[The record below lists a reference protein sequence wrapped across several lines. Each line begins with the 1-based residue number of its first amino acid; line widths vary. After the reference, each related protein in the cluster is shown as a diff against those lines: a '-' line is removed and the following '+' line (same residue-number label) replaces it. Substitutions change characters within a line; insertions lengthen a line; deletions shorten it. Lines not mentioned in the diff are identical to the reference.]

1 MNMENNEQAQSPY
14 DDELKKA
21 QWREEMKVKCKSD
34 LENNPNLIKLYE
46 EYKPESIASFIDH
59 YVQEKLFVLEH
70 GADYVEWE
78 ENAQLEWVD
87 KAFDCL
93 KEIQQKKLFDLQ
105 CHWRAEK
112 IQLPGI
118 EICFDLKL
126 WERNI
131 INCPL
136 IPPVSTDELDL
147 YEKYLLSDNFQVI
160 GFYLWEFWQDY
171 DTIIEAVNS
180 DEADGSFPEW
190 YDFYNQNKGTGVY
203 LLFPDIRGEKE
214 KFYADL
220 VIEKHRITNKEE
232 IKKQEKR
239 QEEIQQKVE
248 RNIQL
253 NVFDYDFMKW
263 FIATFEDKLTQENA
277 EFAGAAFKVFDYD
290 FDMMEVE
297 ELLENIQEPVF
308 IPENMHWKDALHLT
322 IANYQKMK
330 TAEALPIAY
339 EKYCMHINASIPF
352 ENEFE
357 DFKGHLQRLR
367 DAFANQIIEGRLLNG
382 EPGDLN
388 F

>member
-1 MNMENNEQAQSPY
+1 MENNEQAQSPY
-14 DDELKKA
+14 DKELKRA
-21 QWREEMKVKCKSD
+21 QWREEMKVKCRTEI
-34 LENNPNLIKLYE
+34 ENNPNVKKLYE
-46 EYKPESIASFIDH
+46 EYRPDSIAYFIDH
-59 YVQEKLFVLEH
+59 YVQEKLSVLEH
-70 GADYVEWE
+70 GANYVEWE

-105 CHWRAEK
+105 CQWRAEK
-112 IQLPGI
+112 IQLPGV

-136 IPPVSTDELDL
+136 IPPVSIDELDL
-147 YEKYLLSDNFQVI
+147 YEKYLRSDNYQTI

-171 DTIIEAVNS
+171 DKIIEAANS
-180 DEADGSFPEW
+180 DEADESFPEW

-203 LLFPDIRGEKE
+203 LLYPNIRGEKE
-214 KFYADL
+214 KFYVDL
-220 VIEKHRITNKEE
+220 VIKKHQITNKEE
-232 IKKQEKR
+232 IKKQEKLDKET
-239 QEEIQQKVE
+239 QLKFE

-253 NVFDYDFMKW
+253 NVFDKDFMKW
-263 FIATFEDKLTQENA
+263 FIATFEDKLTRENA
-277 EFAGAAFKVFDYD
+277 EFAGAAFKAFDHD
-290 FDMMEVE
+290 DMMEVE
-297 ELLENIQEPVF
+297 ELLENIQEAVP
-308 IPENMHWKDALHLT
+308 IPEGLHWKDALYYT
-322 IANYQKMK
+322 IAIYQKMK

-352 ENEFE
+352 ENEFD
-357 DFKGHLQRLR
+357 DFKGQLQSLR
-367 DAFANQIIEGRLLNG
+367 TTFANQIIEGRLLNG

>member
-1 MNMENNEQAQSPY
+1 MENNEQAQSPY

-220 VIEKHRITNKEE
+220 VI
-232 IKKQEKR
+232 
-239 QEEIQQKVE
+239 
-248 RNIQL
+248 
-253 NVFDYDFMKW
+253 
-263 FIATFEDKLTQENA
+263 
-277 EFAGAAFKVFDYD
+277 
-290 FDMMEVE
+290 
-297 ELLENIQEPVF
+297 
-308 IPENMHWKDALHLT
+308 
-322 IANYQKMK
+322 
-330 TAEALPIAY
+330 
-339 EKYCMHINASIPF
+339 
-352 ENEFE
+352 
-357 DFKGHLQRLR
+357 
-367 DAFANQIIEGRLLNG
+367 
-382 EPGDLN
+382 
-388 F
+388 